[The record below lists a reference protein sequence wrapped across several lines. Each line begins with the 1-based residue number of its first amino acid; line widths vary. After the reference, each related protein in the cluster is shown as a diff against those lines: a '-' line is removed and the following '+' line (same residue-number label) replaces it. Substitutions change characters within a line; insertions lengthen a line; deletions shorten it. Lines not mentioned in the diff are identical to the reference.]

1 MEVRDRDRQMAR
13 NDNERRYLSSVS
25 LRRGG
30 CLVEE
35 VRDRER
41 QKNEKTAS
49 IKCLSKFL
57 SLSLALSLSL
67 SLSLGIPWQSYVC
80 ISLSRSPSRHKYGF
94 ATSSLGL
101 SRKSRAC
108 VAKRP
113 NRRPKNPN
121 RRWRRLQSLKKKKAP
136 RKAPEERLSLHEII
150 SVALV
155 SSHGCVVCLP
165 YGVKIVVAR
174 TQNPHDALKLFEFK
188 TF

>member
-67 SLSLGIPWQSYVC
+67 FLSVFLGNHTSVYLSLALPLDINMV
-80 ISLSRSPSRHKYGF
+80 L
-94 ATSSLGL
+94 
-101 SRKSRAC
+101 
-108 VAKRP
+108 
-113 NRRPKNPN
+113 
-121 RRWRRLQSLKKKKAP
+121 RRLVWGCL
-136 RKAPEERLSLHEII
+136 EN
-150 SVALV
+150 LV
-155 SSHGCVVCLP
+155 RAWQNVR
-165 YGVKIVVAR
+165 IVVR
-174 TQNPHDALKLFEFK
+174 KIRIVVGGVCK
-188 TF
+188 V